1 MGNILIMLQLIMKR
15 LSGIQKEFQ
24 ISNIKIYN
32 WKTFEKS
39 NATSAI
45 NILYIKQKEIDPAY
59 ISKID
64 SNCGKKNYINDS
76 KQRKRRMALSCSK
89 NVDYFI
95 KRSNMKTL
103 W

>member
-32 WKTFEKS
+32 WKTFEKN

-45 NILYIKQKEIDPAY
+45 NILYIKQKEIGPAY

-64 SNCGKKNYINDS
+64 SNCGKKIILMIPNKEKEGWHYLAV
-76 KQRKRRMALSCSK
+76 KMLT
-89 NVDYFI
+89 
-95 KRSNMKTL
+95 TL
-103 W
+103 LREVT

>member
-32 WKTFEKS
+32 WKRFEKN

-45 NILYIKQKEIDPAY
+45 NILYIK
-59 ISKID
+59 
-64 SNCGKKNYINDS
+64 
-76 KQRKRRMALSCSK
+76 
-89 NVDYFI
+89 
-95 KRSNMKTL
+95 
-103 W
+103 